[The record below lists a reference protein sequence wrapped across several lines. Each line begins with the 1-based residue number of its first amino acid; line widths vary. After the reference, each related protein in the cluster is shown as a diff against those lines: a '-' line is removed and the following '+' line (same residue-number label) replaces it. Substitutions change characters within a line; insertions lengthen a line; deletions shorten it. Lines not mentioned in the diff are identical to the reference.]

1 MAIQVV
7 IHLTNDEPFTAEMED
22 LPPPG
27 ATYVMLTNPRTREG
41 KHVQWVTAG
50 AYRFMYPLTRISFIE
65 IMMSAQDRDI
75 EPFYRDRGAGGR

>member
-7 IHLTNDEPFTAEMED
+7 IHLLNDEPFVAEMEE

-41 KHVQWVTAG
+41 KHVQWVTNG
-50 AYRFMYPLTRISFIE
+50 AFRFMYPFSRISFIE

-75 EPFYRDRGAGGR
+75 EPFYRDRGRG

>member
-7 IHLTNDEPFTAEMED
+7 VHLVNDEPFTAELEE

-27 ATYVMLTNPRTREG
+27 ATYIMLTNPRSREG

-50 AYRFMYPLTRISFIE
+50 AYRFMYPLSRISFIE

-75 EPFYRDRGAGGR
+75 EPFYRDRGMGGR